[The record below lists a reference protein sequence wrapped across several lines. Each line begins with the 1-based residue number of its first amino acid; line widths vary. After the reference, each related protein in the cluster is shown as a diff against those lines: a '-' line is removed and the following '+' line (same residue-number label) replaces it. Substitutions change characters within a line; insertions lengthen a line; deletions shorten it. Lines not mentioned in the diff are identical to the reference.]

1 MIGFECGG
9 PAYHLH
15 MFLKHI
21 ASDVGRII
29 SDSERP
35 MLQILLAESDRR
47 IGQLIAGILTDFGH
61 DVTLCQDGAEAA
73 ALLAIVPIDVLV
85 TDLVLRDGEGSMLR
99 GPCAVRG
106 IPTITLTGHQFR
118 IDQAAR
124 DRPPP
129 LREKPFRFDD
139 LQSVVDA
146 VAVYSGSTRAAA

>member
-1 MIGFECGG
+1 MV
-9 PAYHLH
+9 H
-15 MFLKHI
+15 
-21 ASDVGRII
+21 
-29 SDSERP
+29 
-35 MLQILLAESDRR
+35 ILLAESDRPIR
-47 IGQLIAGILTDFGH
+47 QFMAGILTDFGH
-61 DVTLCQDGAEAA
+61 DVTVCQDAAEAA
-73 ALLAIVPIDVLV
+73 ALVAIGPIDVLV
-85 TDLVLRDGEGSMLR
+85 TDLLLRDGEGSMLR

-129 LREKPFRFDD
+129 LVEKPFRIDD